1 MGELTIDCERRPRRN
16 HTTHKESGGTAVA
29 QRRDMKRLAIV
40 AVVVCL
46 HAAWLGAQS
55 LDLSDP
61 AISSV
66 APHDQEVTLTYEN
79 RPILLL
85 RARVMNRLP
94 ADRAANAAG
103 LIRELVSQGI
113 TGPVQTRPQF
123 GARILSV
130 GRQDIIAVTPADLY
144 VLNGE
149 TLETTAELAATRLRT
164 ALQEARELRTLR
176 ALTLGAFATI
186 AATILLIG
194 LAWVLQRL
202 GRAARMRFIYAA
214 ERQSTTTWRLVRV
227 ANLPRIAAF
236 LVRVSQTIVGGFLL
250 YLWLSFV
257 LRQFPYTR
265 PWGESLRSLVLGEV
279 SAAGGAFSAAL
290 PGLVTVAIIFAIAK
304 VVTRAVGLIF
314 DAVETGRMSLPGVY
328 PDTAGAAKR
337 LTIATLWLL
346 ALAMAYPHIPGSESS
361 AFKGL
366 SVFVGVVISL
376 GSSGVMQHLMSGLML
391 TFSRA
396 VHVGDFARVGEVT
409 GTVLQIGALATKIRT
424 PYGEEI
430 TIPNAVV
437 VSQTTT
443 NYSKAPDVEVPLLTT
458 TVTIGYDTPWR
469 QVEGLLLMAAQET
482 AGLRAEPRPFVWREG
497 LEDFYVKYTL
507 LVAPVEPTERPV
519 LLDRLHVRILDAF
532 NQYGVQIMSPHY
544 MVDPRDQKVV
554 SPSRWHQA
562 PAPVGS
568 AAGATAAAVGDTPRH
583 S

>member
-1 MGELTIDCERRPRRN
+1 
-16 HTTHKESGGTAVA
+16 
-29 QRRDMKRLAIV
+29 MKRLGIV
-40 AVVVCL
+40 MVAVCL
-46 HAAWLGAQS
+46 HVVSLGAQS

-61 AISSV
+61 AISAV
-66 APHDQEVTLTYEN
+66 APRDQEVTLTYEN

-94 ADRAANAAG
+94 ADRAANASK
-103 LIRELVSQGI
+103 LIRELVSEGT
-113 TGPVQTRPQF
+113 TGPVRTRPEF
-123 GARILSV
+123 GARIISV
-130 GRQDIIAVTPADLY
+130 GQQDIIAVTPADLY

-149 TLETTAELAATRLRT
+149 TLDATAELAATRLRA
-164 ALQEARELRTLR
+164 ALEEARELRTVRSLIRGALAVFLATALVIALGWLLR
-176 ALTLGAFATI
+176 RA
-186 AATILLIG
+186 
-194 LAWVLQRL
+194 
-202 GRAARMRFIYAA
+202 GRAARLRFINAA
-214 ERQSTTTWRLVRV
+214 ESRTTATWRLVQV

-236 LVRVSQTIVGGFLL
+236 LVRVSQFGVASVLL
-250 YLWLSFV
+250 YFWLSFV

-265 PWGESLRSLVLGEV
+265 PWGESLRSLMLGEV

-290 PGLVTVAIIFAIAK
+290 PGLITVAIIFVIVK
-304 VVTRAVGLIF
+304 VITRAVKLVF
-314 DAVETGRMSLPGVY
+314 DAAEAGRMSLPGVY
-328 PDTAGAAKR
+328 PDTAGAARR
-337 LTIATLWLL
+337 LTVATLWLL

-366 SVFVGVVISL
+366 SVFVGVVISI

-396 VHVGDFARVGEVT
+396 VHVGDFARIGDVT
-409 GTVLQIGALATKIRT
+409 GTVLQIGALATKVRT

-443 NYSKAPDVEVPLLTT
+443 NYSKAPDTVVPFLTT
-458 TVTIGYDTPWR
+458 SVTIGYDTPWR
-469 QVEGLLLMAAQET
+469 QVEGLLLMAAHET
-482 AGLRAEPRPFVWREG
+482 AGLHSDPKPFVWREG
-497 LEDFYVKYTL
+497 LQDFYVKYTL
-507 LVAPVEPTERPV
+507 LVAPIDPNERPV

-544 MVDPRDQKVV
+544 MVDPHDQKVV
-554 SPSRWHQA
+554 PPTRWHQA

-568 AAGATAAAVGDTPRH
+568 AAGGAVAETPRR